1 MPYCGRDGFKR
12 EFLEIKGLPIGGL
25 KHSVS
30 ASPRNERFWGVQ
42 LSGDGAIERRKSG
55 AVERQNLQMVVVV
68 TTLLDAHEFPQDD
81 LASLYR
87 QRWQAELNLRSL
99 KSVMQMDHLRCLTL
113 HRARNEFYIHLLA

>member
-55 AVERQNLQMVVVV
+55 AVERQNLQTPGVMLIIGDVVI
-68 TTLLDAHEFPQDD
+68 D
-81 LASLYR
+81 R
-87 QRWQAELNLRSL
+87 
-99 KSVMQMDHLRCLTL
+99 
-113 HRARNEFYIHLLA
+113 